1 MSLGQCVITW
11 LGPGAGEPSGHL
23 TISIQLQRLR
33 RVWCD
38 MGRHNTVWCGL
49 LGWFDMAKLC
59 FFVASYGTREH
70 ITIIINMLE
79 HITIGSADSK
89 TITGTTR
96 PAFLRFEFQC

>member
-1 MSLGQCVITW
+1 MSLGHCVITW

-70 ITIIINMLE
+70 ITI
-79 HITIGSADSK
+79 GRADSK
-89 TITGTTR
+89 TIIGTTW
-96 PAFLRFEFQC
+96 PALLIGFEFQC